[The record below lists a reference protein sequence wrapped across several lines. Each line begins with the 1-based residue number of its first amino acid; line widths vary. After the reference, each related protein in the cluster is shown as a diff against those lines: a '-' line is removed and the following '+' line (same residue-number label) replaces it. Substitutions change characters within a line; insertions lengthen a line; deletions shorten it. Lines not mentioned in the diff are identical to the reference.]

1 MQLDMTDVT
10 KADQGGITA
19 GGATPDRSISACSP
33 GSLIKDSAMTQA
45 MSGTVAPVV
54 TEREQVRLSP

>member
-19 GGATPDRSISACSP
+19 GATPDRSISACSP